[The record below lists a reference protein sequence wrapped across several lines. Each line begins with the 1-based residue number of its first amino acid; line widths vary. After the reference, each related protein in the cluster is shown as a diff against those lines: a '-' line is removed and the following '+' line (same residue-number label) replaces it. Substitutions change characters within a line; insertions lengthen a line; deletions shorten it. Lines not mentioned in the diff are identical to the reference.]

1 MITNKLSQKFEDLMN
16 FNQVENLPA
25 RVFSLLIQSDNLHI
39 DEEYQAI
46 SLINQYV
53 KSVENH
59 ILEKRLDEE
68 QNVQPQVEAMAE

>member
-1 MITNKLSQKFEDLMN
+1 MITNKLAQKFEDLMN

-59 ILEKRLDEE
+59 IMEKKLDE
-68 QNVQPQVEAMAE
+68 

>member
-68 QNVQPQVEAMAE
+68 

>member
-59 ILEKRLDEE
+59 ILEKRQDEE
-68 QNVQPQVEAMAE
+68 